1 LRGRG
6 FAGMPGSV
14 PPDSGA
20 IAMSARQLHAY
31 PLGFHISRAAQG
43 RPALAEL
50 TSSWTE
56 QQRGIMAYRQLAMS
70 LAEERG
76 SDEPPPAAELLC
88 GSLLADVM
96 RALLL
101 RYEQEHGA
109 AFEGCVASLS
119 ESVGDEALR
128 ARVRGFL
135 DRFPP
140 RPSEQP
146 DQPAEVLAELEGA
159 EVAVG
164 GESMLRWLHE
174 SNPAFGEV
182 LALFDAELDD
192 EHTERAPVASALLDL
207 LAKAPPLDALG
218 MTLSEA
224 LMAPMRA
231 HPDSLAAQLEWVR
244 THWAHVLP
252 ESVLARLAL
261 ARDLRAAELYDRAGP
276 PGSAPVISFGDAPE
290 DAAPEAFSEDADWMP
305 NVVLMAKST
314 YVWLHQL
321 SETYGRPIQTLDAI
335 PDEELDRL
343 ARWGVTGLWLIGLW
357 ERSKASR
364 DIKCMMGNPE
374 AVASAYSLHDYSIVG
389 ELGGEDAYWRLKER
403 ARQRGIRLAGDM
415 VPNHM
420 GVDSRWVVDHPD
432 RFMQLEQPPYPSYR
446 FTGADLCDHP
456 DVSLRIEDGYWNH
469 SDAAVVFQ
477 RVDHRSGEVR
487 YLYHGNDGTS
497 MPWNDTAQLD
507 FSKEH
512 VREAVIQTI
521 LDVARRFSIIRF
533 DAAMTL
539 AKKHV
544 QRLWFPKPGDQGPVP
559 SRVEHGMSKA
569 EFDAIMPREFWR
581 EVVDRVA
588 AEVPDTLLLAEAFWL
603 MEGYFVRTLGMHRV
617 YNSAFMHMLRDEKNA
632 EYRASIKNV
641 LAYQPA
647 ILERFVNFMNNP
659 DEEPAVEQFGR
670 GDKYFGV
677 ALLMCTLPGLPM
689 LGHGQIEGFAEKYGM
704 EYRRSYW
711 NEAVD
716 QGLVERHEREIFP
729 LIRRRRL
736 FSGVA
741 DFALYDCDADDGYVN
756 ENVFATSNRYQGQ
769 RALVLYNNAYGS
781 VRGWVKQAAP
791 VNRGSTDA
799 PRLEVQDLCQA
810 LGLPRDADQICLLK
824 DVVTGLTWVVPCDR
838 LSERGMRVE
847 LRGYQ
852 YRAFTDIRVVH
863 DHDGAWRQLA
873 ERLGHGGVQDPDAA
887 VQDLRTAPLQDALSA
902 YLQGWARW
910 DGETLTPL
918 PDALVGELVLRGVP
932 GEAALSRALD
942 RSLAKVATALEA
954 PEILGLPEEL
964 QEALLAGLEAED
976 AERARFVA
984 VPLALAVLR
993 CLRGE
998 TCSDCG
1004 GARVLPAGLR
1014 LETAIARAF
1023 EALGHGGWEAARD
1036 ARLVWLLADQDLA
1049 HDWPGAEG
1057 VSPELGGWLGVNEY
1071 QGETYLDRQQLETL
1085 LYWWQVL
1092 ALLPE
1097 LYSGQ
1102 SLVKAA
1108 KARAERAAE
1117 LLELAEAGAWK
1128 LEGLTKDPQA
1138 E

>member
-1 LRGRG
+1 
-6 FAGMPGSV
+6 MSV
-14 PPDSGA
+14 SL
-20 IAMSARQLHAY
+20 LHAY
-31 PLGFHISRAAQG
+31 PLGFHLSRAAQG
-43 RPALAEL
+43 RPALEL
-50 TSSWTE
+50 TTSWTDD
-56 QQRGIMAYRQLAMS
+56 QRGIMAYRELAAS
-70 LAEERG
+70 LAGEREDG
-76 SDEPPPAAELLC
+76 EPPPAAELLC

-109 AFEGCVASLS
+109 ALAACVGELAQTLGTDSLGPRL
-119 ESVGDEALR
+119 VA
-128 ARVRGFL
+128 FL

-140 RPSEQP
+140 HADDGLPPS
-146 DQPAEVLAELEGA
+146 AEALAALEGA
-159 EVAVG
+159 TVAVG
-164 GESMLRWLHE
+164 GEALLRWLHE
-174 SNPAFGEV
+174 ANPAFGEL
-182 LALFDAELDD
+182 LALFDAEPGE
-192 EHTERAPVASALLDL
+192 EHEARTPVASALLEL
-207 LAKAPPLDALG
+207 LSAAPPLGELG
-218 MTLSEA
+218 MTLSDA
-224 LMAPMRA
+224 LLAPMRA
-231 HPDSLAAQLEWVR
+231 HPDSLSAQLDWVR
-244 THWAHVLP
+244 EHWSHVLP
-252 ESVLARLAL
+252 EGMLVHLTL
-261 ARDLRAAELYDRAGP
+261 ARDLRAAELYERSGP
-276 PGSAPVISFGDAPE
+276 PGAAPVISFGDGPE
-290 DAAPEAFSEDADWMP
+290 EQAPEAFSEDADWMP

-321 SETYGRPIQTLDAI
+321 TETYGRPIATLDAI

-357 ERSKASR
+357 ERSEASR
-364 DIKCMMGNPE
+364 SIKQMMGNPE
-374 AVASAYSLHDYSIVG
+374 AVASAYSLHDYQIVG
-389 ELGGEDAYWRLKER
+389 ELGGEEAYGRLKER
-403 ARQRGIRLAGDM
+403 AQQRGIRLAGDM

-420 GVDSRWVVDHPD
+420 GLDSSWVVDHPE
-432 RFMQLEQPPYPSYR
+432 RFMAVEQSPYPNYR
-446 FTGADLCDHP
+446 FTGADLCEHP
-456 DVSLRIEDGYWNH
+456 HVSLRLEDGYWDH

-477 RVDHRSGEVR
+477 RVDHRSGETR

-507 FSKEH
+507 FSKEQ

-521 LDVARRFSIIRF
+521 LEVARRFSIIRF

-544 QRLWFPKPGDQGPVP
+544 QRLWYPKPGDQGPVP

-569 EFDAIMPREFWR
+569 EFDAIMPLEFWR

-716 QGLVERHEREIFP
+716 EGLVQRHEREIFP

-741 DFALYDCDADDGYVN
+741 DFALYDLVADGGGVN
-756 ENVFATSNRYQGQ
+756 ESVFATSNRYECQ
-769 RALVLYNNAYGS
+769 RALVVYNNAYDGAQGHIS
-781 VRGWVKQAAP
+781 RAAP
-791 VNRGSTDA
+791 VNRGSTDE
-799 PRLEVQDLCQA
+799 PKLVDQDLCEA
-810 LGLPRDADQICLLK
+810 LGLPRDADQICVLR
-824 DVVTGLTWVVPCDR
+824 DAVSGESRVVPCDR
-838 LSERGMRVE
+838 LSERGLRVE

-863 DHDGAWRQLA
+863 DPDGVWRQLA
-873 ERLGHGGVQDPDAA
+873 DRLGSGGVKDPDAA
-887 VQDLRTAPLQDALSA
+887 VQDLRTAPLQDALGA
-902 YLQGWARW
+902 FLQGWARW
-910 DGETLTPL
+910 DGEALAPL
-918 PDALVGELVLRGVP
+918 PDALVGELVQRGVP
-932 GEAALSRALD
+932 GEAALVRALN
-942 RSLAKVATALEA
+942 RGLEKVATALGQPA
-954 PEILGLPEEL
+954 TLDLPAEL
-964 QEALLAGLEAED
+964 QASLLGGLEAD
-976 AERARFVA
+976 AAGRARFVA
-984 VPLALAVLR
+984 VPMAFALLG

-998 TCSDCG
+998 TCSENDEL
-1004 GARVLPAGLR
+1004 RVLPPALR
-1014 LETAIARAF
+1014 IEPAIARAL
-1023 EALGHGGWEAARD
+1023 EALGGGGWEAARD
-1036 ARLVWLLADQDLA
+1036 ARLVWLLSQLDLSE
-1049 HDWPGAEG
+1049 DWPGAGG
-1057 VSPELGGWLGVNEY
+1057 VSRELGQWLGVNEY
-1071 QGETYLDRQQLETL
+1071 QGETFVDRKQLETL
-1085 LYWWQVL
+1085 LYWWQAL

-1097 LYSGQ
+1097 LGAGEV
-1102 SLVKAA
+1102 LVANA
-1108 KARAERAAE
+1108 TERAERAVE
-1117 LLELAEAGAWK
+1117 LLAAAEAAEWK
-1128 LEGLTKDPQA
+1128 LGGLG
-1138 E
+1138 

>member
-1 LRGRG
+1 
-6 FAGMPGSV
+6 
-14 PPDSGA
+14 
-20 IAMSARQLHAY
+20 MSDTLLHAY
-31 PLGFHISRAAQG
+31 PLGFHVSRAAQA
-43 RPALAEL
+43 RPALGLAA
-50 TSSWTE
+50 SWTE
-56 QQRGIMAYRQLAMS
+56 DQRGIMAYRELAVS
-70 LAEERG
+70 LAQERG
-76 SDEPPPAAELLC
+76 DDEPPPAAELLC

-96 RALLL
+96 RELLL
-101 RYEQEHGA
+101 QYERAHSAELA
-109 AFEGCVASLS
+109 ACLDAVVAQL
-119 ESVGDEALR
+119 GRGGLD
-128 ARVRGFL
+128 ARLVAFL

-140 RPSEQP
+140 R
-146 DQPAEVLAELEGA
+146 GA
-159 EVAVG
+159 EDLEQSAEALVARDDAPIAVG
-164 GESMLRWLHE
+164 GEAMLRWLHE
-174 SNPAFGEV
+174 ANPAFGEL
-182 LALFDAELDD
+182 LALFD
-192 EHTERAPVASALLDL
+192 TEPDSESEARVSMASALLEQL
-207 LAKAPPLDALG
+207 SAAPPLEAVGMSLSDAL
-218 MTLSEA
+218 L
-224 LMAPMRA
+224 APMRA
-231 HPDSLAAQLEWVR
+231 HPDSLSAQLDWVR
-244 THWAHVLP
+244 ERWGDVLP
-252 ESVLARLAL
+252 EGMFDRLTL
-261 ARDLRAAELYDRAGP
+261 ARDLRAAELYERSGP
-276 PGSAPVISFGDAPE
+276 PGSAPVISFGDAAE
-290 DAAPEAFSEDADWMP
+290 DIAPEAFSEDADWMP

-321 SETYGRPIQTLDAI
+321 SETYGRPITTLDAI

-364 DIKCMMGNPE
+364 DIKQMMGNPE

-389 ELGGEDAYWRLKER
+389 ELGGEEAYWRLKDR
-403 ARQRGIRLAGDM
+403 AMQRGIRLAGDM

-420 GVDSRWVVDHPD
+420 GVDSSWVVDHPD
-432 RFMQLEQPPYPSYR
+432 RFMQLEQPPYPNYR

-477 RVDHRSGEVR
+477 RVDQRSGETR

-544 QRLWFPKPGDQGPVP
+544 QRLWYPKPGDQGPVP

-569 EFDAIMPREFWR
+569 EFDAIMPVEFWR
-581 EVVDRVA
+581 EVVDRVS

-716 QGLVERHEREIFP
+716 QELVARHEREIFP
-729 LIRRRRL
+729 LIRLRRL

-741 DFALYDCDADDGYVN
+741 DFALYDLVADGGGVN
-756 ENVFATSNRYQGQ
+756 ESVFATSNRYQGR
-769 RALVLYNNAYGS
+769 RALVVYNNAYDGAS
-781 VRGWVKQAAP
+781 GHVRHAAP
-791 VNRGSTDA
+791 INRGSSGEPDLVE
-799 PRLEVQDLCQA
+799 RDLCEA
-810 LGLPRDADQICLLK
+810 LGLPRDADQVCVLRDLVSG
-824 DVVTGLTWVVPCDR
+824 DSWVVPCDR
-838 LSERGMRVE
+838 LSEQGLRVE

-873 ERLGHGGVQDPDAA
+873 DRLAGGPVKDADAA
-887 VQDLRTAPLQDALSA
+887 VQDLRTAPLQDAIA
-902 YLQGWARW
+902 AFLQGWARW
-910 DGETLTPL
+910 ESEGLAPL
-918 PDALVGELVLRGVP
+918 PDVLVGELAQRGVP
-932 GEAALSRALD
+932 GEGALG
-942 RSLAKVATALEA
+942 RSLTRSLQRVATALDA
-954 PEILGLPEEL
+954 PATLGLPTEL
-964 QEALLAGLEAED
+964 QARLLAGLEAEG

-984 VPLALAVLR
+984 VPMAFALLD
-993 CLRGE
+993 CLRGHAATDDE
-998 TCSDCG
+998 PQ
-1004 GARVLPAGLR
+1004 RELPVALR
-1014 LETAIARAF
+1014 LEPAIARAF
-1023 EALGHGGWEAARD
+1023 EALGGGGWDAARD
-1036 ARLVWLLADQDLA
+1036 ARMVWLLSALA
-1049 HDWPGAEG
+1049 LSEDWPGAAG
-1057 VSPELGGWLGVNEY
+1057 VSPELSRWLGVNEY

-1092 ALLPE
+1092 AILPE
-1097 LYSGQ
+1097 LGA
-1102 SLVKAA
+1102 LDELAVNAA
-1108 KARAERAAE
+1108 ARAERAEA
-1117 LLELAEAGAWK
+1117 LLEAAEAAGWK
-1128 LEGLTKDPQA
+1128 LGGLAQDG
-1138 E
+1138 

>member
-1 LRGRG
+1 
-6 FAGMPGSV
+6 MSV
-14 PPDSGA
+14 P
-20 IAMSARQLHAY
+20 QLHAY
-31 PLGFHISRAAQG
+31 PLGFHISRAAQD
-43 RPALAEL
+43 RPALAGL
-50 TSSWTE
+50 TSGWTE
-56 QQRGIMAYRQLAMS
+56 QQRGIMAYRKLAVI

-76 SDEPPPAAELLC
+76 AEEPPPAAELLC

-101 RYEQEHGA
+101 RYEQEHGVVL
-109 AFEGCVASLS
+109 EGCLEALS
-119 ESVGDEALR
+119 ESFGDEILR

-146 DQPAEVLAELEGA
+146 DLPAEALIGLEGA

-174 SNPAFGEV
+174 NNPAFAEV
-182 LALFDAELDD
+182 LALFDAELGE
-192 EHTERAPVASALLDL
+192 EHVDRAPVASALLEL
-207 LAKAPPLDALG
+207 LAKAPPLGELG
-218 MTLSEA
+218 MTLAEA
-224 LMAPMRA
+224 LVAPMRA

-252 ESVLARLAL
+252 EGVLARLAL
-261 ARDLRAAELYDRAGP
+261 ARDLRAAELYQRTGP
-276 PGSAPVISFGDAPE
+276 PGAAPVIRFGDAPE

-321 SETYGRPIQTLDAI
+321 SESHGRPIRTLDAI

-364 DIKCMMGNPE
+364 DIKRMMGNPE
-374 AVASAYSLHDYSIVG
+374 AVASAYSLHDYGIVS
-389 ELGGEDAYWRLKER
+389 ELGGEEAFWRLKER
-403 ARQRGIRLAGDM
+403 ARRRGIRLAGDM

-420 GVDSRWVVDHPD
+420 GVDSRWVVEHPD
-432 RFMQLEQPPYPSYR
+432 RFMQLEHPPYPNYR

-456 DVSLRIEDGYWNH
+456 DVSLRLEDGYWNH

-497 MPWNDTAQLD
+497 MPWND

-512 VREAVIQTI
+512 VREAVIRTI
-521 LDVARRFSIIRF
+521 IDVARRFSIIRF

-677 ALLMCTLPGLPM
+677 ASLMCTLPGLPM

-729 LIRRRRL
+729 LMRRRRL

-741 DFALYDCDADDGYVN
+741 DFALYDCDLDGGGVN
-756 ENVFATSNRYQGQ
+756 EAVFATSNRHEGQ
-769 RALVLYNNAYGS
+769 RALVLYNNAYEGAW
-781 VRGWVKQAAP
+781 GWVKRAAP

-799 PRLEVQDLCQA
+799 PRLEEQDLCQA

-824 DVVTGLTWVVPCDR
+824 DLVSGLTWVVPCDR
-838 LSERGMRVE
+838 LSERGVRVD

-852 YRAFTDIRVVH
+852 VRAFTDIRVVH

-873 ERLGHGGVQDPDAA
+873 DRLGHGGVKDPEAA
-887 VQDLRTAPLQDALSA
+887 VQDLRTAPLQDALCA
-902 YLQGWARW
+902 FLQGWARW

-918 PDALVGELVLRGVP
+918 PDALVEELVLRGVP

-942 RSLAKVATALEA
+942 RGLARVATALEA
-954 PEILGLPEEL
+954 PEALGLSEEL
-964 QEALLAGLEAED
+964 QAALLGGLEVDEPG
-976 AERARFVA
+976 RARFVA
-984 VPLALAVLR
+984 VPLAFALLR

-998 TCSDCG
+998 ACSGCG
-1004 GARVLPAGLR
+1004 GARDLPAGLR
-1014 LETAIARAF
+1014 LETAVARAL
-1023 EALGHGGWEAARD
+1023 ETLGGSGWEAARD
-1036 ARLVWLLADQDLA
+1036 ARLVWSLAELELA
-1049 HDWPGAEG
+1049 EDWPGAEG
-1057 VSPELGGWLGVNEY
+1057 VSPELGHWLGLNEY
-1071 QGETYLDRQQLETL
+1071 QGVTYLDRKQLETL

-1097 LYSGQ
+1097 LGTGAA
-1102 SLVKAA
+1102 LVQAA
-1108 KARAERAAE
+1108 EKRAVRAAE
-1117 LLELAEAGAWK
+1117 LLALAEVSGWRIDALG
-1128 LEGLTKDPQA
+1128 
-1138 E
+1138 

>member
-1 LRGRG
+1 MN
-6 FAGMPGSV
+6 AP
-14 PPDSGA
+14 
-20 IAMSARQLHAY
+20 QLHAY
-31 PLGFHISRAAQG
+31 PLGFHVSRAAQG
-43 RPALAEL
+43 RPALCAL

-56 QQRGIMAYRQLAMS
+56 ERRGIMAYRELAAS
-70 LAEERG
+70 LVEE
-76 SDEPPPAAELLC
+76 SDAVKAPPAAELLC

-101 RYEQEHGA
+101 IYEREHGPA
-109 AFEGCVASLS
+109 LTACVAELAQAF
-119 ESVGDEALR
+119 GDEALQ
-128 ARVRGFL
+128 ARMLAFL

-140 RPSEQP
+140 STGAPP
-146 DQPAEVLAELEGA
+146 DAAALVALEGA
-159 EVAVG
+159 HVAVG
-164 GESMLRWLHE
+164 GEALLRWLHE
-174 SNPAFGEV
+174 ANPAFGELLV
-182 LALFDAELDD
+182 LFDAEPGE
-192 EHTERAPVASALLDL
+192 EHEARTPVATALLEL
-207 LAKAPPLDALG
+207 LASAPPLGALG
-218 MTLSEA
+218 MTLSDA
-224 LMAPMRA
+224 LLAPMRA
-231 HPDSLAAQLEWVR
+231 HPESLSAQLDWVR
-244 THWAHVLP
+244 EHWAHALP
-252 ESVLARLAL
+252 AGMLDQLTL
-261 ARDLRAAELYDRAGP
+261 ARDLRAAELYERTGP
-276 PGSAPVISFGDAPE
+276 PGAAPVISFGDAPE
-290 DAAPEAFSEDADWMP
+290 DHAPEAFSEDADWMP

-321 SETYGRPIQTLDAI
+321 TESYGRPIATLDAI

-364 DIKCMMGNPE
+364 AIKQMMGNPE
-374 AVASAYSLHDYSIVG
+374 AVASAYSLHDYQIVG
-389 ELGGEDAYWRLKER
+389 ELGGEEAFGRLKER

-420 GVDSRWVVDHPD
+420 GLDSSWVVEHPE
-432 RFMQLEQPPYPSYR
+432 RFMQLEHSPYPNYR
-446 FTGADLCDHP
+446 FTGADLCEHP
-456 DVSLRIEDGYWNH
+456 DVSLRLEDGYWDH

-477 RVDHRSGEVR
+477 RVDHRSGETR

-512 VREAVIQTI
+512 VREAVIRTI

-544 QRLWFPKPGDQGPVP
+544 QRLWYPRPGDQGPVP

-716 QGLVERHEREIFP
+716 EGLVQRHEREIFP
-729 LIRRRRL
+729 LMRRRRL

-741 DFALYDCDADDGYVN
+741 DFALYDLVDDGGGVN
-756 ENVFATSNRYQGQ
+756 ESAFATSNRHEGQ
-769 RALVLYNNAYGS
+769 RALVLYNNAYDGAS
-781 VRGWVKQAAP
+781 GHIKRAAP
-791 VNRGSTDA
+791 VNRGSTGEPVLVD
-799 PRLEVQDLCQA
+799 QDLCQA
-810 LGLPRDADQICLLK
+810 LGLPRDADQICVLR
-824 DVVTGLTWVVPCDR
+824 DAISGHSWVVPCDR
-838 LSERGMRVE
+838 LSEQGLRVE

-873 ERLGHGGVQDPDAA
+873 DRLGSDGVQDPDAA
-887 VQDLRTAPLQDALSA
+887 VQDLRTAPLQDALGA
-902 YLQGWARW
+902 LLQGWARW
-910 DGETLTPL
+910 DGEALTPL
-918 PDALVGELVLRGVP
+918 PDALVGELEQRGVP
-932 GEAALSRALD
+932 GKAALARALN
-942 RSLAKVATALEA
+942 RGLSKVAKALEEPA
-954 PEILGLPEEL
+954 ALGLSVE
-964 QEALLAGLEAED
+964 QQAALLGGLEADD
-976 AERARFVA
+976 AGRARFVA
-984 VPLALAVLR
+984 VPLAYVLLA
-993 CLRGE
+993 CMRGE

-1004 GARVLPAGLR
+1004 GARELPPALR
-1014 LETAIARAF
+1014 IEPAIARAL
-1023 EALGHGGWEAARD
+1023 EGLGGSGWEAARD
-1036 ARLVWLLADQDLA
+1036 ARLLWLLSELDLGE
-1049 HDWPGAEG
+1049 DWPGAGG
-1057 VSPELGGWLGVNEY
+1057 VSRELGQWLGVNEF
-1071 QGETYLDRQQLETL
+1071 QGETFVDRRQLEAL
-1085 LYWWQVL
+1085 LYWWQVFAIL
-1092 ALLPE
+1092 SE
-1097 LYSGQ
+1097 LGEGVT
-1102 SLVKAA
+1102 LVDNAT
-1108 KARAERAAE
+1108 ARAERAAE
-1117 LLELAEAGAWK
+1117 LLAAAEAAGWR
-1128 LEGLTKDPQA
+1128 LGGLA
-1138 E
+1138 